1 MFAVYV
7 SKTLK
12 GKNTFVGIFK
22 DLDSAVDC
30 GANHPGVGYFAIQNV
45 ATGEFVD
52 LDKM

>member
-30 GANHPGVGYFAIQNV
+30 GANHPEPGYFAIQNV

-52 LDKM
+52 LDKV